1 MIKEWDTS
9 KWQEEMLHK
18 PSLKWYRIGKEGIG
32 YENCYRNSKR
42 STYLAKARINSLQLE
57 EHLGRGKPNY
67 DTTCKLC
74 HLEEEN
80 LEHFLIKCPILE
92 NKRDPE
98 IIGPWKNMDTETQ
111 TVNILFK
118 WGNYEKTANMIQRMW
133 EFRKELSK
141 PQ

>member
-1 MIKEWDTS
+1 
-9 KWQEEMLHK
+9 MLHK
-18 PSLKWYRIGKEGIG
+18 PSLKWYRIGKENLG

-74 HLEEEN
+74 HMEEEN
-80 LEHFLIKCPILE
+80 LEHFLTKSPMLE
-92 NKRDPE
+92 SKRDPE
-98 IIGPWKNMDTETQ
+98 IMGQWKNMDTEIQ

-118 WGNYEKTANMIQRMW
+118 ERNYEKTAKMIQNMW
-133 EFRKELSK
+133 ELS
-141 PQ
+141 